1 MNSSNSFN
9 ICPRCGNSNALNAK
23 YCSRCGGQLKVPE
36 EPVVCHKCHTHNT
49 PMANFCRNCG
59 TALKVGAETKICPR
73 CGKEVRGE
81 EAICQCGYSFVT
93 YQQTIP
99 STTQAVDVSSL
110 RENAQEAPQAQPET
124 KVEKTKTKKN
134 KEPKVY
140 SKKGGRG
147 WAIAGIILVLLF
159 AYYIVAPY
167 MLPIGDGFAV
177 RPDFLVKLDR
187 GFVTLNA
194 DVEGAAPLY
203 GYNFVA
209 SIVDLVKDIVGGKNI
224 GEAIGELHVG
234 YIIMLAL
241 TVIFVLTAA
250 IHILVCIIR
259 SFTAKR
265 SKRMNWYFLI
275 MAILSTIVTGMF
287 LLCVLVKMP
296 DGFLSTV
303 AGWFTIPGSRLGW
316 AIWAIPVYFWF
327 FFFYS
332 LCAKAKR
339 IKEPVIAE

>member
-23 YCSRCGGQLKVPE
+23 YCSRCGAQLKVPE

-99 STTQAVDVSSL
+99 NVQAVDVSSL
-110 RENAQEAPQAQPET
+110 REDNVQESSQDQAKAEKKKKRNAP
-124 KVEKTKTKKN
+124 VS
-134 KEPKVY
+134 Y

-167 MLPIGDGFAV
+167 VLPIGNGVTV
-177 RPDFLVKLDR
+177 RPEFLVNLDY

-194 DVEGAAPLY
+194 ELEGATPLY
-203 GYNFVA
+203 GYDLVVSVVN
-209 SIVDLVKDIVGGKNI
+209 LVKDIVAGAKI
-224 GEAIGELHVG
+224 GDAIGALKVG
-234 YIIMLAL
+234 YIIMMAM
-241 TVIFVLTAA
+241 TVIFILTAA
-250 IHILVCIIR
+250 IHLIVCIVR
-259 SFTAKR
+259 SFTSKR
-265 SKRMNWYFLI
+265 SKKANWYFFV
-275 MAILSTIVTGMF
+275 MAILSTLVTGMF
-287 LLCVLVKMP
+287 LLCVMVKMP
-296 DGFLSTV
+296 DALSTIV
-303 AGWFTIPGSRLGW
+303 GWFTIPASRLGW

-332 LCAKAKR
+332 LCAKAKK
-339 IKEPVIAE
+339 IKESVAE